1 MRQCESRPMNEL
13 VTTWLTVREAAAYSK
28 CATKTLYRAIR
39 QGGLKAARV
48 GGRRKIV
55 LKREWI
61 DAYLEASADAPTTG
75 IRLVRSVA

>member
-1 MRQCESRPMNEL
+1 MRQCEIRMMNEL

-39 QGGLKAARV
+39 QGALKAARV

-55 LKREWI
+55 LRREWI
-61 DAYLEASADAPTTG
+61 DAYLEASAETG
-75 IRLVRSVA
+75 AERIRLVHRAA

>member
-1 MRQCESRPMNEL
+1 MRQCDTRPMNEL

-28 CATKTLYRAIR
+28 CATKTLYRAIQ

-61 DAYLEASADAPTTG
+61 DAYLEASAEAPAAT
-75 IRLVRSVA
+75 IRLVQRAA

>member
-1 MRQCESRPMNEL
+1 MRQCDTRPMNEL

-61 DAYLEASADAPTTG
+61 DAYLEASAERGAEA
-75 IRLVRSVA
+75 IRIVHRAA